1 MGSMNLEMIER
12 AYRRHAPGYDRYFG
26 KVLQPGRNAVIE
38 QMRCRSGDHILEVGV
53 GTGLSLPLYQPGV
66 RVCGVD
72 LCHEMLVRAQQRVTS
87 EKLDHVSKLCRMN
100 AERMAFADDSFD
112 KVVAMYVV
120 SVVSNPARL
129 IDEMRRVC
137 KPDGELFIVNHFEST
152 HPFLA
157 GAERL
162 AAPLS
167 RFMGFHPNLNL
178 ARLVDQARLEVV
190 ERRGVNAF
198 GYWTFLR
205 VRNNKRQLAAA

>member
-1 MGSMNLEMIER
+1 MNLEMIER
-12 AYRRHAPGYDRYFG
+12 AYRRHAKGYDRFFG
-26 KVLQPGRNAVIE
+26 KVLQPGRNTVIE
-38 QMRCRSGDHILEVGV
+38 QMRCRPGDRILEVGV
-53 GTGLSLPLYQPGV
+53 GTGLSLPLYHPGV
-66 RVCGVD
+66 QICGID
-72 LCHEMLVRAQQRVTS
+72 LCHEMLVRAQQRVFGQR
-87 EKLDHVSKLCRMN
+87 LANVSKLCRMN
-100 AERMAFADDSFD
+100 AERMGFADDSFD

-137 KPDGELFIVNHFEST
+137 KPEGELFIVNHFESSY
-152 HPFLA
+152 PFVA

-178 ARLVDQARLEVV
+178 ARLVDEASLEVV
-190 ERRGVNAF
+190 EKRGVNAF

-205 VRNNKRQLAAA
+205 VRNNKRRLAAA